1 MLHAKE
7 TDERIGVIMAEDDE
21 GLRRLLGDYLEGE
34 SDMHLMG
41 AHGDGIELIEALGSQ
56 SPDVLLLD
64 VVMPRLDG
72 IGVLE
77 RLRERGETP
86 PPSILVLSAF
96 GQEKITRRAGQL
108 GADYFLLKPF
118 DLEVLGRR
126 IREAARGD
134 AGSCSGMGRS
144 TASLGEGANPYQVV
158 TEVIRSVGIP
168 PNIRG
173 YRYLRSAVLRAVED
187 LGVME
192 AVTKELYPAVAEEF
206 RTTPTRVE
214 RAIRHAIES
223 ACNRGHARAMSE
235 GLGFAPDATKGKP
248 TNSEFI
254 ALVADHIRMAR
265 HRSP

>member
-1 MLHAKE
+1 MHAME
-7 TDERIGVIMAEDDE
+7 TGERIGIVMAEDDD
-21 GLRRLLGDYLEGE
+21 GLRRLLGDYLEDQ
-34 SDMHLMG
+34 SDMHLMS
-41 AHGDGIELIEALGSQ
+41 AYGDGIELVEALQSQ

-77 RLRERGETP
+77 RLRECEEIRC
-86 PPSILVLSAF
+86 PSVLVLSAF

-118 DLEVLGRR
+118 DLDVLGRR
-126 IREAARGD
+126 IREAVGGNLGPPD
-134 AGSCSGMGRS
+134 GMGYLTPAARKTES
-144 TASLGEGANPYQVV
+144 PYQVV

-206 RTTPTRVE
+206 QTTPTRVE

-223 ACNRGHARAMSE
+223 ACNRGHAGAMFK
-235 GLGFAPDATKGKP
+235 GLGLLPDAMKGKP

-254 ALVADHIRMAR
+254 AMVADRIRMDR
-265 HRSP
+265 R